1 MAETVTDAPSEPA
14 HPGMSLQ
21 EGTDAGMLGAAGTT
35 NTIITS
41 TTTTIQYK
49 NGLKLA
55 KQILSNPKF
64 TEHGETLAMKGLTLN
79 CLGRKDEAYD
89 HVRCGLRNDLKSHV
103 CWHVYGLLQRSDK
116 KYDEAIKCYRNA
128 LKWEKDN
135 IQILRDLSLLQIQ
148 MRDLEGYRETRHQL
162 FKLRPSQHASWI
174 GFAMSYHLLGDYETA
189 MNILETFLSSQT
201 MDTFDYKHSELLLY
215 QNSVIQEAGQH
226 EQALQHLKNC
236 GAQILDKLAVQESMG
251 ALCLKL
257 GRHEEAE
264 TIFKALIDRNPD
276 NTEYYRR
283 LMEARQLSEPAE
295 LIEAYRAMQGEYPQ
309 SFCARRLPLDIATGD
324 TFRTLVDEH
333 LRRNLRKGVP
343 PLFVNLRSLY
353 RDAEKV
359 KIIGKLVECYYQNLM
374 SSGYFS
380 AEDAANP
387 DVRKE
392 PASALLWT
400 MYYLAQHYDH
410 LRESEKALDFIN
422 AAIEHTPTLIELFVT
437 KGRIYKHAGDVL
449 EAVKWLDEAQS
460 LDTADRYINSK
471 CAKYM
476 LRANQIKEAEEIC
489 AKFTREDVS
498 AMENLNEMQC
508 MWFQTECALGY
519 QRLEKWGDALKK
531 CHEIDRHFAEI
542 IEDQF
547 DFHTY
552 WNAMTLRSYVGL
564 LRLEDVLRRHPFYF
578 KAAKCAIEVYL
589 RLFDKPLAAESAVEE
604 LDIENLPAPE
614 LKKLRNKQRKAQK
627 KKAEQENAQSKEN
640 QKKEQHNKK
649 QLYQDGDPEAPQLDE
664 LIPEKLARPDDPLEK
679 AIEFLK
685 PLQLLAKDNIETH
698 LMAFEIY
705 LRRNKLLLMLQSLKR
720 ARKMDA
726 TNAILHSCIVR
737 FYRVLEQ
744 RLAST
749 ADTADV
755 DPSVRIVIDRERENL
770 FHGEPNATALN
781 DAYLKAN
788 RDDCDAVYEVA
799 KIMYTLDEKRRD
811 EAIALLTG
819 SVQSKKIP
827 LEKATKIFLLLKAG
841 YFGQCDEQ
849 LAAFKKL
856 CQQRYPLAVVFADG
870 TAAPVT
876 TLTTTQSSNAEN
888 TQTTVTDSGSNCCV
902 MTASEQQPT
911 PGKQQPGS
919 KPSKKQ
925 KNGPEIKA
933 N

>member
-1 MAETVTDAPSEPA
+1 MPSSDPLPPKESA
-14 HPGMSLQ
+14 LFRKILKCYEMK
-21 EGTDAGMLGAAGTT
+21 
-35 NTIITS
+35 
-41 TTTTIQYK
+41 QYK

-55 KQILSNPKF
+55 KQILTNPKF

-79 CLGRKDEAYD
+79 CLGRKEEAYE
-89 HVRCGLRNDLKSHV
+89 HVRRGLRNDLKSHV

-189 MNILETFLSSQT
+189 MNILETFRSSQT
-201 MDTFDYKHSELLLY
+201 METFDYKHSELLLY
-215 QNSVIQEAGQH
+215 QNNVIQEAGHH
-226 EQALQHLKNC
+226 EKALQHLKDY
-236 GAQILDKLAVQESMG
+236 GTQILDKLAVQEMMG
-251 ALCLKL
+251 ELCLKL
-257 GRHEEAE
+257 GRHEEALP
-264 TIFKALIDRNPD
+264 IFKQLIDRNPD
-276 NTEYYRR
+276 NAAYFRKY
-283 LMEARQLSEPAE
+283 MEANKKTDGDD
-295 LIEAYRAMQGEYPQ
+295 LIQAYRATQTEYPQ
-309 SFCARRLPLDIATGD
+309 SFCARRLPLDIATGEQ
-324 TFRTLVDEH
+324 FRELVDEH

-353 RDAEKV
+353 RDVEKV
-359 KIIGKLVECYYQNLM
+359 KVIGQLAECYYQNLI

-380 AEDAANP
+380 AADADNP
-387 DVRKE
+387 SVPKE

-489 AKFTREDVS
+489 AKFTREGVS

-508 MWFQTECALGY
+508 MWFQTECALAF
-519 QRLEKWGDALKK
+519 QRMEKWGEALKK
-531 CHEIDRHFAEI
+531 CHEVDRHFSEI

-552 WNAMTLRSYVGL
+552 CMRKMTLRSYVEL

-578 KAAKCAIEVYL
+578 RAAKCAIEVYL
-589 RLFDKPLAAESAVEE
+589 RLFDKPLAAESTAEE
-604 LDIENLPAPE
+604 LDIENLPPPE

-627 KKAEQENAQSKEN
+627 KKAEQESAQAKEH
-640 QKKEQHNKK
+640 QKKEAYYKK
-649 QLYQDGDPEAPQLDE
+649 LYQEGDPEAPQLDE
-664 LIPEKLARPDDPLEK
+664 LVPEKLARPDDPLEK

-685 PLQLLAKDNIETH
+685 PLQQLAKANIETH

-720 ARKMDA
+720 ARQIDP
-726 TNAILHSCIVR
+726 NNPVLHGCIVR

-744 RLAST
+744 RLASKE
-749 ADTADV
+749 DV
-755 DPSVRIVIDRERENL
+755 VDENVKIVIDRERENL
-770 FHGEPNATALN
+770 FHGHQTARALN
-781 DAYLKAN
+781 DAYLQEHKGN
-788 RDDCDAVYEVA
+788 LDAVYEVA
-799 KIMYTLDEKRRD
+799 KIIFTLDEKRRD
-811 EAIALLTG
+811 EAIALATSADLQ
-819 SVQSKKIP
+819 SVP
-827 LEKATKIFLLLKAG
+827 LEKATRLFLLLKSG
-841 YFGQCDEQ
+841 YFGQCEEQ
-849 LAAFKKL
+849 LKAFKKL
-856 CQQRYPLAVVFADG
+856 CQKRYPLAVVFADVSA
-870 TAAPVT
+870 TPVT
-876 TLTTTQSSNAEN
+876 TLTTTQSSSAES
-888 TQTTVTDSGSNCCV
+888 TQTTVTDSSNTGRGAMAV
-902 MTASEQQPT
+902 TSEQT
-911 PGKQQPGS
+911 PVVSGVDKS
-919 KPSKKQ
+919 SKKQQ
-925 KNGPEIKA
+925 KNGPQIKS

>member
-1 MAETVTDAPSEPA
+1 MPSSDPLPA
-14 HPGMSLQ
+14 KESALFRKILKCYEMK
-21 EGTDAGMLGAAGTT
+21 
-35 NTIITS
+35 
-41 TTTTIQYK
+41 QYK

-55 KQILSNPKF
+55 KQILTNPKF

-79 CLGRKDEAYD
+79 CLGRKEEAYE
-89 HVRCGLRNDLKSHV
+89 HVRRGLRNDLKSHV

-189 MNILETFLSSQT
+189 MNILDTFHTSQT

-215 QNSVIQEAGQH
+215 QNNVIQEAGH
-226 EQALQHLKNC
+226 YEKALQHLKTHEQ
-236 GAQILDKLAVQESMG
+236 QILDKLTVQEMTG
-251 ALCLKL
+251 DLCLKL
-257 GRHEEAE
+257 GRHEEALP
-264 TIFKALIDRNPD
+264 IFKELIERNPD
-276 NTEYYRR
+276 NTEYFRKY
-283 LMEARQLSEPAE
+283 MEASKLTDADD
-295 LIEAYRAMQGEYPQ
+295 LIQAYRTMQAEYPY
-309 SFCARRLPLDIATGD
+309 SFCARRIPLDIATGEK
-324 TFRTLVDEH
+324 FRELADEH

-353 RDAEKV
+353 RDEGKIE
-359 KIIGKLVECYYQNLM
+359 IIGKLVESYYQNLA

-380 AEDAANP
+380 AADAENP
-387 DVRKE
+387 AVPKE

-400 MYYLAQHYDH
+400 MYYLAQHYDY

-476 LRANQIKEAEEIC
+476 LRANQITEAEEIC
-489 AKFTREDVS
+489 AKFTREGVS
-498 AMENLNEMQC
+498 PMENLNEMQC
-508 MWFQTECALGY
+508 MWFQTECALAY

-531 CHEIDRHFAEI
+531 CHEVDRHFSEI
-542 IEDQF
+542 VEDQF

-552 WNAMTLRSYVGL
+552 CMRKMTLRSYVDL

-589 RLFDKPLAAESAVEE
+589 RLFDKPLVSETAAVD
-604 LDIENLPAPE
+604 LDIENLPPAE
-614 LKKLRNKQRKAQK
+614 LKKLRNKQRKEERKKALEEKAQK
-627 KKAEQENAQSKEN
+627 EQQRKE
-640 QKKEQHNKK
+640 QQHNKK
-649 QLYQDGDPEAPQLDE
+649 QQYNEGDPEAPQLDE
-664 LIPEKLARPDDPLEK
+664 LVPEKLARPDDPLEK
-679 AIEFLK
+679 ALEFLK

-720 ARKMDA
+720 ARKLDPS
-726 TNAILHSCIVR
+726 NPILHGCIIR
-737 FYRVLEQ
+737 FHGVLEQ
-744 RLAST
+744 RLAIKEDG
-749 ADTADV
+749 AVDV
-755 DPSVRIVIDRERENL
+755 NVRTVIERERANL
-770 FHGEPNATALN
+770 FHAHPTAAALN
-781 DAYLKAN
+781 DAYLEQHKGN
-788 RDDCDAVYEVA
+788 LDALYEAV

-811 EAIALLTG
+811 EAIALVTSADLQQ
-819 SVQSKKIP
+819 VP
-827 LEKATKIFLLLKAG
+827 LEKATRLFLLLKSG

-849 LAAFKKL
+849 LDVFKKI
-856 CQQRYPLAVVFADG
+856 CQKRYPLAVVFADVS
-870 TAAPVT
+870 AAPVT
-876 TLTTTQSSNAEN
+876 TLTTTQSSSAES
-888 TQTTVTDSGSNCCV
+888 TQTTVTDSSNTGGRGT
-902 MTASEQQPT
+902 MSASEQQT
-911 PGKQQPGS
+911 PAVSAEKGT
-919 KPSKKQ
+919 KKQ
-925 KNGPEIKA
+925 KNGPQIKS

>member
-1 MAETVTDAPSEPA
+1 MPSSDPLPPKESA
-14 HPGMSLQ
+14 VFRKILKCYEMK
-21 EGTDAGMLGAAGTT
+21 
-35 NTIITS
+35 
-41 TTTTIQYK
+41 QYK

-79 CLGRKDEAYD
+79 CLGRKDEAYE
-89 HVRCGLRNDLKSHV
+89 HVRRGLRNDLKSHV

-201 MDTFDYKHSELLLY
+201 MDTYDYKHSELLLY
-215 QNSVIQEAGQH
+215 QNNVIQEAGNH
-226 EQALQHLKNC
+226 EQALQHLKDC

-257 GRHEEAE
+257 GRHEDAV
-264 TIFKALIDRNPD
+264 TIYKGLIERNPD
-276 NTEYYRR
+276 NTEYYRK
-283 LMEARQLSEPAE
+283 LMEARKLSEPNE
-295 LIEAYRAMQGEYPQ
+295 LIEAYRAMQEEYPQ
-309 SFCARRLPLDIATGD
+309 SFSARRLPLDIATGD
-324 TFRTLVDEH
+324 TFRALVDEH

-353 RDAEKV
+353 RDSAKV
-359 KIIGKLVECYYQNLM
+359 QTIGELVECYYQNLI

-476 LRANQIKEAEEIC
+476 LRANQIKEADEIC
-489 AKFTREDVS
+489 AKFTREGVS

-508 MWFQTECALGY
+508 MWFQTECALAY

-531 CHEIDRHFAEI
+531 CHEIDRHFSEI

-552 WNAMTLRSYVGL
+552 CMRKMTLRSYVGL

-640 QKKEQHNKK
+640 QKKEQYCRK

-685 PLQLLAKDNIETH
+685 PLQQLAKDNIETH

-720 ARKMDA
+720 ARKIDA
-726 TNAILHSCIVR
+726 NNAVLHSCIVR
-737 FYRVLEQ
+737 FYRALEQ
-744 RLAST
+744 RLASPDN
-749 ADTADV
+749 AV
-755 DPSVRIVIDRERENL
+755 DPSVRVVIDRERENL
-770 FHGEPNATALN
+770 FHGHPSAIALN
-781 DAYLKAN
+781 DAYLAAN
-788 RDDCDAVYEVA
+788 RDNCDAVYEAA

-811 EAIALLTG
+811 EAITLTA
-819 SVQSKKIP
+819 SSTVLSQKVP
-827 LEKATKIFLLLKAG
+827 LEKATKLFLLLKSG
-841 YFGQCDEQ
+841 YFGPCEKH
-849 LAAFKKL
+849 LKAFKLL
-856 CQQRYPLAVVFADG
+856 CQKRYPLAVVFADV
-870 TAAPVT
+870 TATPIT
-876 TLTTTQSSNAEN
+876 TLTTTQSSNADN
-888 TQTTVTDSGSNCCV
+888 TQTTVTDSGSSRCV
-902 MTASEQQPT
+902 VTATSEQT
-911 PGKQQPGS
+911 LGKQALAD